1 MRRTS
6 AASTLALLLAL
17 PLAGCFKQKQHCTV
31 MPDGSGKLTVTFG
44 MKKDMVTMMES
55 MAAGMGGE
63 EAGGAN
69 EIKSMLNPSPD
80 DLLKNSEGCVAFS
93 EPKREEKDGFVTVSY
108 TCWTDDINKVKVY
121 DTMNSDGP
129 GAGMGDDMEDEGAAP
144 AAPAARKVAAAM
156 VFKKD
161 DAGYT
166 LEWKT
171 EGMGKMDEGMKEF
184 STEGKSEEEK
194 AQAEMM
200 KGMMKGMMEGL
211 EVSIVVDMPG
221 QASSPDG
228 FFTTEGRTGT
238 FRMTLDDMLDETKM
252 KAMGERM
259 KKLAGASPVLK
270 CGKSEVSDDAVKA
283 FREEMAKAKAD
294 WEKRLA
300 AHRAG
305 AAAAEAKKAGEAQ
318 PAPAGET
325 K

>member
-1 MRRTS
+1 MRRAS
-6 AASTLALLLAL
+6 AVSTLALLLAV
-17 PLAGCFKQKQHCTV
+17 PLAGGCFKQKQHCTV
-31 MPDGSGKLTVTFG
+31 MPDGSGKATITFG

-55 MAAGMGGE
+55 MGKQMGEMGGE
-63 EAGGAN
+63 GGGPDVA
-69 EIKSMLNPSPD
+69 SMFNPTPE
-80 DLLKNSEGCVAFS
+80 DLLKSAEGCVAFS

-108 TCWTDDINKVKVY
+108 TCWAEDLNKLKVY
-121 DTMNSDGP
+121 EPAGADGP
-129 GAGMGDDMEDEGAAP
+129 GAAAAEGEEAGP
-144 AAPAARKVAAAM
+144 RKVAAAM

-161 DAGYT
+161 GDGYS

-184 STEGKSEEEK
+184 STEGKTEEEK
-194 AQAEMM
+194 AQAEMV

-211 EVSIVVDMPG
+211 EVSILVDMPG

-228 FFTTEGRTGT
+228 FFATEGRTGT

-252 KAMGERM
+252 KAMSERM

-270 CGKSEVSDDAVKA
+270 SGKSEVSDDAVKA
-283 FREEMAKAKAD
+283 FRDEMAKAKAD

-300 AHRAG
+300 AFRA
-305 AAAAEAKKAGEAQ
+305 AKSAKAGEAQ
-318 PAPAGET
+318 PADAP